1 MALTLCGSRAPQ
13 AWPISTEAP
22 APMPITS
29 EMKKKTMGN
38 MPETAASACVPS
50 IWPMKMP
57 LRVPDSPCRMLD
69 STMGTRNTR

>member
-22 APMPITS
+22 APSPMIS
-29 EMKKKTMGN
+29 EMKKNTTGN

-50 IWPMKMP
+50 NWPM
-57 LRVPDSPCRMLD
+57 
-69 STMGTRNTR
+69 